1 MELLADCVVDMLI
14 RYNDKNLL
22 SQLDGFQINYEEK
35 EDKFSD
41 LVLETM
47 QKLNVP
53 SSKRF
58 AIHSQL
64 STIGCPYKKIETTIV
79 NEMSEL
85 IFK

>member
-22 SQLDGFQINYEEK
+22 SQLAGFQINHEEK

-53 SSKRF
+53 SSKRG

-64 STIGCPYKKIETTIV
+64 STIGCPYKKLETTIV
-79 NEMSEL
+79 NGMSEL
-85 IFK
+85 IFT

>member
-22 SQLDGFQINYEEK
+22 SQLAGFQINHEEK

-41 LVLETM
+41 LVLEIM

-85 IFK
+85 IFT